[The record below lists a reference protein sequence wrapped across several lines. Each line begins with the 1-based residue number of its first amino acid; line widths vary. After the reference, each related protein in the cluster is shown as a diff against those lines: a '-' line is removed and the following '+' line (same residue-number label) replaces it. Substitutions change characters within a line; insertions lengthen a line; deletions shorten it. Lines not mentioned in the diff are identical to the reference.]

1 MIYACIKL
9 YLTIP
14 VSTVEGERSFSVL
27 KLLKTGLRSVME
39 NDRLSDL
46 AVIKM
51 GNDVSID
58 FQSIVDEFAKLHSRH
73 LDFF

>member
-1 MIYACIKL
+1 M
-9 YLTIP
+9 
-14 VSTVEGERSFSVL
+14 TVEGERSFSVL

-58 FQSIVDEFAKLHSRH
+58 FQSIVHEFAKLHTVKTG
-73 LDFF
+73 